1 MFTVSRDTHLGITSA
16 SVRFSLPV
24 PLTTTLLTTTTHA
37 GQPLEAGELPVG
49 ALVNGMS
56 MTETSAHVWLVVS
69 TDGGRTW
76 WANERADALGPVLE
90 ALGMDALAKC
100 DGCGLPYA
108 TSEGR
113 DDAQGSRL
121 CAHCQQQ
128 SAREDERMS
137 ERGSLFE

>member
-1 MFTVSRDTHLGITSA
+1 MFTISLDMHLGITSA
-16 SVRFSLPV
+16 KVSFSQ
-24 PLTTTLLTTTTHA
+24 PLSLKTALATTTTQA
-37 GQPLEAGELPVG
+37 GQPREEGELPAG
-49 ALVNGMS
+49 ALVSGLS
-56 MTETSAHVWLVVS
+56 MTGTSAHVWLVVS

-90 ALGMDALAKC
+90 ALGMDGLAKC

-113 DDAQGSRL
+113 DDAQGSRV

-128 SAREDERMS
+128 SEREDGRMS